1 MKYGALPIVIDRDL
15 IVDCKEMLFYQDMP
29 IKLTGE
35 TKPKIENRLSCF
47 SNLIGTACCDFI
59 AKNGLDTFVNGYV
72 YFTAKKM
79 YQVHGSSF
87 NRLGYHTDGFGSND
101 ITYIWSDASS
111 TIFNDSDFN
120 VSEDDSLSSK
130 DFDEQAL
137 PENDLYY
144 ADNTLV
150 RLNQFNVH
158 RVNNDFEGYRTFV
171 KVIFSK
177 DKFDLIGNTHNYELD
192 YEWDMRPR
200 AVARNVPQEMK

>member
-79 YQVHGSSF
+79 YQVHGSS
-87 NRLGYHTDGFGSND
+87 SIVWD
-101 ITYIWSDASS
+101 ITLMVLDRMISPTYGVMHLQPYSMIR
-111 TIFNDSDFN
+111 
-120 VSEDDSLSSK
+120 
-130 DFDEQAL
+130 
-137 PENDLYY
+137 
-144 ADNTLV
+144 TLMF
-150 RLNQFNVH
+150 RKMILF
-158 RVNNDFEGYRTFV
+158 
-171 KVIFSK
+171 
-177 DKFDLIGNTHNYELD
+177 
-192 YEWDMRPR
+192 P
-200 AVARNVPQEMK
+200 